1 MDHHERAIGLAS
13 VAEVR
18 LLEVFPRSMPSF
30 EAILHWTEFFLLG
43 EYAYKDVPCHA
54 LERIVEHF
62 VQLRRSRGSAVLPEG
77 DSHASTSSTLSE

>member
-1 MDHHERAIGLAS
+1 MDHDDRAIGLAS

-18 LLEVFPRSMPSF
+18 LLEIFPTRMPSF

-54 LERIVEHF
+54 LEHIVEHF
-62 VQLRRSRGSAVLPEG
+62 VQLRRNMGPTVPPVDENG
-77 DSHASTSSTLSE
+77 VSSSSVQSE